1 MKIVIVF
8 EKDGDKLTGTIG
20 NEEGSIPFDEVKV
33 EKDEVTV
40 KFQYQIN
47 YTATLKIQGEALE
60 GKYTSARGE
69 SGTVRVTR

>member
-1 MKIVIVF
+1 MKIVIVI

-20 NEEGSIPFDEVKV
+20 NEEGSIPLDEVKV
-33 EKDEVTV
+33 EKDEVTL
-40 KFQYQIN
+40 KFQYQTN
-47 YTATLKIQGEALE
+47 YTATLKIQGDALE